1 MKNMKK
7 VVYISTQNVKKMKN
21 WYYNILNKKNKKRK
35 KRIKN
40 VFNYDVVWW
49 KIKL

>member
-1 MKNMKK
+1 M
-7 VVYISTQNVKKMKN
+7 YISTQKVKKLKN
-21 WYYNILNKKNKKRK
+21 WYDNILNKKNKKRN